1 MKHFSFLFFLITFSL
16 QSCGQGK
23 AQVPMT
29 NTAPKQPPK
38 AEIKKVEYACSAPC
52 FDFSRP
58 ITQAEQAAISRKIDS
73 LCNHKKPPSIPPK
86 EGRIYIARLK
96 DCDAAQATTKTKP
109 TARSATAS
117 REAPKLNP

>member
-38 AEIKKVEYACSAPC
+38 AEIKKVDYACSAPC
-52 FDFSRP
+52 FDFSQP
-58 ITQAEQAAISRKIDS
+58 ITEAEQRAISRKIDS
-73 LCNHKKPPSIPPK
+73 LCRHKAQAK
-86 EGRIYIARLK
+86 YIAARRK
-96 DCDAAQATTKTKP
+96 DCDAAQATTKPKP
-109 TARSATAS
+109 TARSATAN
-117 REAPKLNP
+117 REATKLNP

>member
-1 MKHFSFLFFLITFSL
+1 MKPFSFLFFLITFSL

-38 AEIKKVEYACSAPC
+38 AEIKKVQYECNAPY
-52 FDFSRP
+52 FDFSKP
-58 ITQAEQAAISRKIDS
+58 ITVAEQAAISRKIDS
-73 LCNHKKPPSIPPK
+73 LCNHKSQKPPSIPPK
-86 EGRIYIARLK
+86 EGSNYIAARRK

-109 TARSATAS
+109 TARSATA
-117 REAPKLNP
+117 KFNP